1 MRLLGDFLFFFTKKP
16 HIQKKAQKAE
26 KRHISKQQAQHFL
39 CTQKTSPKNK
49 KLHKQTCSYTF

>member
-1 MRLLGDFLFFFTKKP
+1 MRLLGDFLVFFTKKS

-26 KRHISKQQAQHFL
+26 KRHISKQKAHFL